1 MRAHV
6 VKDGVVTSTIIVN
19 SLSDFPDLIDG
30 TEGAIGWTWDGSTL
44 SNPFESTAQEIL
56 VEKAAGG
63 RFKRD
68 SLLAETDWMSNSD
81 VTMSDDWKTYRQAL
95 RDVPTQSGFPN
106 SITWPTKPS

>member
-44 SNPFESTAQEIL
+44 SNPNASTTSEITVL
-56 VEKAAGG
+56 KADGG
-63 RFKRD
+63 RVKRD
-68 SLLAETDWMSNSD
+68 SLLAETDWMASSD
-81 VTMSDDWKTYRQAL
+81 LTMSDDWKTYRQAL
-95 RDVPTQSGFPN
+95 RDIPTQSGFPET
-106 SITWPTKPS
+106 ITWPTKPS